1 MMGDF
6 TRKLN
11 DYFRTK
17 VEIPRIMRGES
28 QEIETLINEE
38 AFQKFSM
45 EPEMLQWMNYNTTE
59 IKVAMTLEESMK
71 LLK

>member
-38 AFQKFSM
+38 A
-45 EPEMLQWMNYNTTE
+45 
-59 IKVAMTLEESMK
+59 
-71 LLK
+71 LLLAKYLRNARQSWNPRIADLT

>member
-38 AFQKFSM
+38 AFQKFAM